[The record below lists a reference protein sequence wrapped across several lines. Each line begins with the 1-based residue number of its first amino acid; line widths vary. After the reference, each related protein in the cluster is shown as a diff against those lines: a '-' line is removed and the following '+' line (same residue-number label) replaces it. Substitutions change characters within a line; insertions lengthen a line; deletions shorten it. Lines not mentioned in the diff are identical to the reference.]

1 MATYSAFFSSGLL
14 APGITRPSTP
24 TNGAPLASS
33 PVDPTDREFL
43 HIPVTP
49 TPSHA
54 KPVAASA
61 AGERPR
67 MRRRR
72 SSINIAVSSMAAIKS
87 PNRNATS
94 AFQRAGI
101 ISPTRS
107 RAGSVNEASENNSLF
122 GRLRSGSVTVM
133 QPFRSRR
140 VVRRTVPVA
149 PPPMVPLPA
158 VPPPSP
164 TTKCSD
170 GLLPPP
176 TIHLPIPR
184 QPLSIRGAGSW
195 SDNTGNLY
203 SPPLLSPTLLSPTL
217 LSPDYPPKSPARMM
231 PSRASSPAI
240 PDEVNYF
247 NDPIDIDMKE
257 N

>member
-14 APGITRPSTP
+14 APGITRPSSPIDPVDRESLQPPITP
-24 TNGAPLASS
+24 T
-33 PVDPTDREFL
+33 
-43 HIPVTP
+43 TP
-49 TPSHA
+49 HA
-54 KPVAASA
+54 KPVAANA
-61 AGERPR
+61 GGERPR

-72 SSINIAVSSMAAIKS
+72 SSINIAASPMAAIKS
-87 PNRNATS
+87 PSRNATS

-101 ISPTRS
+101 MSPTRS

-122 GRLRSGSVTVM
+122 GRMRSGSVTVM
-133 QPFRSRR
+133 QSVRTRR
-140 VVRRTVPVA
+140 VVRRTVPTA
-149 PPPMVPLPA
+149 PPPSVPLPA

-164 TTKCSD
+164 TSKCSG

-195 SDNTGNLY
+195 TDNTY
-203 SPPLLSPTLLSPTL
+203 STLPSPTLLSPTL
-217 LSPDYPPKSPARMM
+217 LSPDYPPKLPSRMM

-240 PDEVNYF
+240 PDHAQYF
-247 NDPIDIDMKE
+247 DGSIDIDMKE

>member
-24 TNGAPLASS
+24 TNSAPLASS
-33 PVDPTDREFL
+33 PVDPVDLEFL
-43 HIPVTP
+43 HVPITP
-49 TPSHA
+49 KPSHA
-54 KPVAASA
+54 K
-61 AGERPR
+61 
-67 MRRRR
+67 RR
-72 SSINIAVSSMAAIKS
+72 SSINIAVSPMAAIKS
-87 PNRNATS
+87 PSRNATS

-107 RAGSVNEASENNSLF
+107 RAGSVNEASENNSLI

-140 VVRRTVPVA
+140 VVRRTVPTA

-164 TTKCSD
+164 TTKCSG
-170 GLLPPP
+170 GLLPP
-176 TIHLPIPR
+176 TIHLPSPR

-195 SDNTGNLY
+195 SDNTGNLC

-240 PDEVNYF
+240 PDEVKYF
-247 NDPIDIDMKE
+247 DDPIDVDMKE

>member
-24 TNGAPLASS
+24 TNSAPLASS
-33 PVDPTDREFL
+33 PVDPVDLEFL
-43 HIPVTP
+43 HVPITP
-49 TPSHA
+49 KPSHA
-54 KPVAASA
+54 KSVTANA

-72 SSINIAVSSMAAIKS
+72 SSINIAVSPMAAIKS
-87 PNRNATS
+87 PSRNATS

-107 RAGSVNEASENNSLF
+107 RAGSVNEASENNSLI

-140 VVRRTVPVA
+140 VVRRTVPTA

-164 TTKCSD
+164 TTKCSG
-170 GLLPPP
+170 GLLPP
-176 TIHLPIPR
+176 TIHLPSPR

-195 SDNTGNLY
+195 SDNTGNLC

-240 PDEVNYF
+240 PDEVKYF
-247 NDPIDIDMKE
+247 DDPIDVDMKE